1 MRMRLLLSA
10 AAAAISLLTDQSVR
24 AQPSASVGCVGHEFT
39 FVRDGVTHLDGYA
52 RAGRPC
58 QIRFGG
64 RGSVVALQITV
75 RPARGILGVSEK
87 EGQRQY
93 VAYVPQEGFAGQDRF
108 EIYLRYIGEGGTNS
122 YFTLVKVEMNVTP

>member
-1 MRMRLLLSA
+1 M
-10 AAAAISLLTDQSVR
+10 DQSAR
-24 AQPSASVGCVGHEFT
+24 AQQAVSVGCVGHEFT
-39 FVRDGVTHLDGYA
+39 FVRDGITYLDGHA

-58 QIRFGG
+58 QIGFGT

-108 EIYLRYIGEGGTNS
+108 EVYLRYIGEGGIYS
-122 YFTLVKVEMNVTP
+122 HFTLVKVEISVTP